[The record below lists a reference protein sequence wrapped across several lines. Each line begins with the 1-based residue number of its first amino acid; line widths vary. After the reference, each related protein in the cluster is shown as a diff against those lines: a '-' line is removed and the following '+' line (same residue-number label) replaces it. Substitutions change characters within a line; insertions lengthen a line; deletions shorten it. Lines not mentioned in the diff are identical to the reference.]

1 MPLYTWNRCKNHNKM
16 LATEVGE
23 KVKNKHKKDRFT
35 GKIMTMNSPNEC
47 DYFSTLHLQSI
58 YSSLHMADTLMPFF
72 FIQLPRVQGVLW
84 HPYGVTSEML
94 PSVQENAE
102 IHFRL
107 ENNILH
113 SMDTPRLGPPGYLVF
128 LVLFFPL
135 VPRGSYFRYFLCSS
149 SHMLGDNF
157 ASYFTEVTDDSLSI
171 SPLFFFLLPPLV
183 NWTMM
188 ITHFKVE
195 ILIASHQSLPTPF
208 TISLISEEQEHLTLY
223 TCALC
228 SNLISVLS
236 SSWESALLSSLHQEM
251 KIFRIRDFSFNFCH
265 KVFEILATFFTV
277 SCPQTFWNIFWFIF
291 QRETW
296 LV

>member
-1 MPLYTWNRCKNHNKM
+1 M

-23 KVKNKHKKDRFT
+23 KVKNKHKKDRLT

-171 SPLFFFLLPPLV
+171 SPLFFFS
-183 NWTMM
+183 
-188 ITHFKVE
+188 ITSTSQ
-195 ILIASHQSLPTPF
+195 LDNDDYSL
-208 TISLISEEQEHLTLY
+208 
-223 TCALC
+223 
-228 SNLISVLS
+228 
-236 SSWESALLSSLHQEM
+236 
-251 KIFRIRDFSFNFCH
+251 
-265 KVFEILATFFTV
+265 
-277 SCPQTFWNIFWFIF
+277 
-291 QRETW
+291 
-296 LV
+296 